1 MTPLMTADD
10 LVGQVRAPM
19 TSPMTPLMTS
29 PMTPLMTS
37 LMTPLLAV
45 DRL

>member
-1 MTPLMTADD
+1 V
-10 LVGQVRAPM
+10 LVGQVRA
-19 TSPMTPLMTS
+19 LMTS
-29 PMTPLMTS
+29 PMTSLMTS